1 MNDTEHMNTSTAS
14 LFRQALADP
23 TAVSMADFDRLL
35 SEYPYAQPL
44 HFALARKKFREGDAQ
59 PLSKKAVLLAPSADW
74 LREYVQG
81 PDAEVL
87 PAMPELSPSTEIPP
101 SPPTGAQRPSDW
113 LDATASPLEDGGT
126 SVDGEIQPAESPQ
139 TAAETAIEEELLPEA
154 PPSPPTGGLRASD
167 WPDATASPLGDGG
180 TLEDDLSAE
189 MAENEP
195 VAPEEDELET
205 LMRTNIGGGYS
216 LDALYDEKGAAAEP
230 EIAEREED
238 QSVPEEKTAEFS
250 EAREEKISLYDDE
263 LMPYTFRWWLHKT
276 RMEHAETY
284 RPFADSPMFPTAAPF
299 DPAKL
304 DEIILDQQIR
314 EHVMHLQS
322 LEDRLSEEVR
332 KKEVRLAAPNKT
344 TEAIDRFIRE
354 EPQIQPPP
362 ADQLTMENKARKSSE
377 EQFDVVTETLAA
389 IYAEQGL
396 HAKSVAVYEKL
407 ILKFPEKKPY
417 FAARIR
423 ELEEKPPLTSD

>member
-1 MNDTEHMNTSTAS
+1 MNDTEYMNTSTAS
-14 LFRQALADP
+14 LFRQALIDP

-44 HFALARKKFREGDAQ
+44 HFALARKKYREGDAQ
-59 PLSKKAVLLAPSADW
+59 PLSKKAVLLAPSPDW

-81 PDAEVL
+81 PDAENADAEAL
-87 PAMPELSPSTEIPP
+87 PAMPEPSPSTEVPSSAEVPP
-101 SPPTGAQRPSDW
+101 SPPKGEQRPSDW
-113 LDATASPLEDGGT
+113 QDAT
-126 SVDGEIQPAESPQ
+126 
-139 TAAETAIEEELLPEA
+139 
-154 PPSPPTGGLRASD
+154 PP
-167 WPDATASPLGDGG
+167 PLGDGG
-180 TLEDDLSAE
+180 TSEDDLSAE
-189 MAENEP
+189 MAESEP
-195 VAPEEDELET
+195 VEPEEDELET
-205 LMRTNIGGGYS
+205 LMRANIGGGYS
-216 LDALYDEKGAAAEP
+216 LDALYDGKGAAAEP
-230 EIAEREED
+230 ETPEREED
-238 QSVPEEKTAEFS
+238 QSVPEERTAGFS
-250 EAREEKISLYDDE
+250 AAREEKISLYDDE

-284 RPFADSPMFPTAAPF
+284 RPFADSPMFPTASRF

-322 LEDRLSEEVR
+322 LEDKLSEEVR
-332 KKEVRLAAPNKT
+332 KKEVRPAAPNKT

-354 EPQIQPPP
+354 DPQIQPPP

-396 HAKSVAVYEKL
+396 HAKSMAVYEKL

-417 FAARIR
+417 FADRIQ
-423 ELEEKPPLTSD
+423 ELEEKSQITSH